1 MNPRKRFVHFAMWA
15 MMAAAVLVT
24 PIAASAQQNRNS
36 DITQTELRNF
46 DRFLDA
52 HPQIRADL
60 QKNPALV
67 NDSGYLQQ
75 HTDLKDFLQ
84 SHAGVREELR
94 ENPSAFMKAERSYES
109 VRTEGWSNNLIC
121 RLPCNT
127 SSRHKPN
134 CSGPNTTKAA
144 IA

>member
-1 MNPRKRFVHFAMWA
+1 MNPRKRFLHFAMWA
-15 MMAAAVLVT
+15 MMAAAVVAT
-24 PIAASAQQNRNS
+24 PIAASAQQNRNT
-36 DITQTELRNF
+36 DITQTELSNF
-46 DRFLDA
+46 DRFLDN

-94 ENPSAFMKAERSYES
+94 ENPSAFMRAERGHES
-109 VRTEGWSNNLIC
+109 GENRGMEQQ
-121 RLPCNT
+121 P
-127 SSRHKPN
+127 HMQ
-134 CSGPNTTKAA
+134 AA
-144 IA
+144 L